1 VETGKSEVGEGAAGV
16 SEGGMRVEK
25 ASAESEEAEEAEEDK
40 GTEEA
45 EARERSGSGRESEER
60 LEEEEGVSFGEILR
74 ALRRSRVRT
83 EILMYLYKIYPKA
96 SYPAEISRN
105 TGIDPTNVLGGLRGM
120 GSRFDEA
127 NSLLKLGLV
136 EKIKRG
142 NATYYR
148 ISERGKAFI
157 ESLKMP

>member
-1 VETGKSEVGEGAAGV
+1 METEKNEVGEGTGV
-16 SEGGMRVEK
+16 SGGGMRVEK
-25 ASAESEEAEEAEEDK
+25 ASAEAEEAEEAK

-45 EARERSGSGRESEER
+45 EAGERSGGGGSGRESEER
-60 LEEEEGVSFGEILR
+60 LEEEGVSFGEILR

-136 EKIKRG
+136 EKIERG